1 VRAYATNSSGTY
13 YGADIP
19 FTTSCGAVTVFPWNE
34 GFENS
39 GAIPACWTQEQVN
52 GSGINW
58 TFIAGSGNGNP
69 AAAHS
74 GTYNACLKD
83 GTSADNK
90 TRLIAPPMDLT
101 SVPAPQ
107 LIFWHTQ
114 APWSG
119 DQDQLAV
126 FYKSS
131 AAGSWTLLASY
142 TGSITTWTQETISLP
157 DPTGDYYI
165 AFEGNAKWGYGV
177 CLDDVQVSTSCG
189 SLLPVSVTIAA
200 DANPVN
206 GGTTVNFTA
215 APVNGGTTPAYQ
227 WKVNSNNAGSDNAVF
242 AYVPLSGDQVSCILT
257 SSETC
262 ATGNPA
268 TSNVITMTVIS
279 IPATLDLQNL
289 SVADTACYNATQTI
303 TVAGAGTLFT
313 VQNGGSVTMIA
324 GQNIDYL
331 PGTRVDPGGYMSGYI
346 TTNGQYCSPPAR
358 TVVSAI
364 SAEPPEPSG
373 SATPLFRIYPN
384 PTTSV
389 ISLDISAPDPS
400 SAIRVEIYSFRGEK
414 IFSGSLPG
422 KSSHEFT
429 LLGHPAGIYFIRII
443 AGNFQA
449 AAKIIKL
456 D

>member
-90 TRLIAPPMDLT
+90 TRLIAPPLNLS

-119 DQDQLAV
+119 DQDQLSV

-206 GGTTVNFTA
+206 GGTTVYFTA

-358 TVVSAI
+358 TVVTAIHEEPEESA
-364 SAEPPEPSG
+364 G
-373 SATPLFRIYPN
+373 SPVPLFRVYPN

-400 SAIRVEIYSFRGEK
+400 SAIRVEIYIFRGEK